1 METANLNIK
10 IDKEIK
16 DQAKDIFGE
25 LGLDMKT
32 AINMFL
38 KAAIGERGIPFELE
52 ADIPNET
59 TEAAIEEGERLMSDP
74 NAPRYSSIEDL
85 ESSLEE

>member
-1 METANLNIK
+1 METANLNIM
-10 IDKEIK
+10 IDKETK
-16 DQAKDIFGE
+16 DQAEEIFGE

-38 KAAIGERGIPFELE
+38 KDTIRERGLPFELE
-52 ADIPNET
+52 ADAPNET
-59 TEAAIEEGERLMSDP
+59 SKIAIEEGRTLMSDP

>member
-1 METANLNIK
+1 MNIK

-16 DQAKDIFGE
+16 NQAEEIFGE

-38 KAAIGERGIPFELE
+38 KDTIRERGLPFELE
-52 ADIPNET
+52 ADAPNET
-59 TEAAIEEGERLMSDP
+59 TEAAIEEGRRLMSDP

-85 ESSLEE
+85 ERSLE